1 MVSSKKSGSTKKS
14 AKKSA
19 RKIAASKAPSAAQLK
34 ALQAKLN
41 ENAELRGRF
50 LKNPGAVLRQHG
62 VELTRAKEAQLAT
75 FTRDVT
81 GPRRESS
88 GVQLQRVNVG
98 LGIGIGVRV
107 CVGVSVGIFV

>member
-1 MVSSKKSGSTKKS
+1 MVSTKKS
-14 AKKSA
+14 GAA
-19 RKIAASKAPSAAQLK
+19 RKASSKAAAKKAPSAAQLK

-41 ENAELRGRF
+41 ENAALRNRF
-50 LKNPGAVLRQHG
+50 LKNPGPILRQHG
-62 VELTRAKEAQLAT
+62 VELTRAKEAQLAS

-98 LGIGIGVRV
+98 RAVGIGIRV
-107 CVGVSVGIFV
+107 CVGVGVVFG